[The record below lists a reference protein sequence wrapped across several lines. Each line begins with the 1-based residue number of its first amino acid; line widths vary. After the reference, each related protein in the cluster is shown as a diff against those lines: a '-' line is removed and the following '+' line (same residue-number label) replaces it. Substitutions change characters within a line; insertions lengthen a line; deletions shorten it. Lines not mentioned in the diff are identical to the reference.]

1 MITCTTVL
9 EDLKTL
15 EEFSKAKYLIL
26 LDENTKEI
34 IYKEENP
41 ALYSSAKRPSV
52 AKECVKLKADK
63 VIAPHGSL
71 CYPSYMI
78 LKKANIRILISNI
91 HDSLDS
97 PEIRE
102 VSIKEIIYS
111 SFLAILERIKGE
123 D

>member
-9 EDLKTL
+9 DDLKTL
-15 EEFSKAKYLIL
+15 EEFSKARYLIL

-34 IYKEENP
+34 IYKEDNP
-41 ALYSSAKRPSV
+41 ALHSKAKRPSV

-78 LKKANIRILISNI
+78 LKKANINILISNV
-91 HDSLDS
+91 HDTLDS
-97 PEIRE
+97 PELRE

-111 SFLAILERIKGE
+111 SFQAILERIKGE
-123 D
+123 G